1 MQFIDELTEQ
11 EYVSFYQNNIEKSHF
26 LQSYKWSL
34 FKSKYGYEKIVFGVK
49 DNNELVMCN
58 VILKRTLPLGF
69 TYFYIPRGLILDYN
83 NDSLLEFVLLNIK
96 RLMKK
101 NRAIYLKMDPA
112 IKVDNNIIEKF
123 KRLGFKHEGFTQH
136 FELNQPRF
144 TYRINLDLGID
155 AIIKNFDRRVNQ
167 RLKKANRY
175 DISNY
180 ISEDIDKFISLH
192 KMTENRK
199 DFSGYTSAYYKD
211 LYEMFKNNNAAIF
224 LSDIDIDKSIEKVS
238 VLLNE
243 EEVLLKSLKEKEV
256 GLIFEANKRI
266 ESLKED
272 LVKLELLKEKHGNNL
287 TISGFFIIYY
297 LNKAWVLYGANHDDF
312 LFTNANYSLYI
323 EHIKYAIDKNISIYD
338 LFGTT
343 GPNASIKE
351 LIGID
356 DFKKKFGGEFI
367 EFIGEFTFIRSKFIY
382 QLYKLI
388 LKIKKKLK

>member
-1 MQFIDELTEQ
+1 
-11 EYVSFYQNNIEKSHF
+11 
-26 LQSYKWSL
+26 
-34 FKSKYGYEKIVFGVK
+34 
-49 DNNELVMCN
+49 
-58 VILKRTLPLGF
+58 
-69 TYFYIPRGLILDYN
+69 
-83 NDSLLEFVLLNIK
+83 
-96 RLMKK
+96 
-101 NRAIYLKMDPA
+101 
-112 IKVDNNIIEKF
+112 
-123 KRLGFKHEGFTQH
+123 
-136 FELNQPRF
+136 
-144 TYRINLDLGID
+144 
-155 AIIKNFDRRVNQ
+155 
-167 RLKKANRY
+167 LKKANRY
-175 DISNY
+175 DINNY

-272 LVKLELLKEKHGNNL
+272 LIKLELLKEKHGNNL

-312 LFTNANYSLYI
+312 LFTNANYALYM
-323 EHIKYAIDKNISIYD
+323 EHIKHAIDKNISIYD

-382 QLYKLI
+382 QLYKLV